1 MAPTVEAANST
12 CAIGMPLARLFLEP
26 QNTMVISS
34 ALLKPSRRA
43 VQVVTVS
50 ARASNTAHTTSRPAR
65 APGDTC
71 FQRPSMTAAL
81 KAV

>member
-26 QNTMVISS
+26 QNTIVISS

-50 ARASNTAHTTSRPAR
+50 ASASSTAHTPSRPTSAL
-65 APGDTC
+65 GGTC
-71 FQRPSMTAAL
+71 FHRPSMTAAL